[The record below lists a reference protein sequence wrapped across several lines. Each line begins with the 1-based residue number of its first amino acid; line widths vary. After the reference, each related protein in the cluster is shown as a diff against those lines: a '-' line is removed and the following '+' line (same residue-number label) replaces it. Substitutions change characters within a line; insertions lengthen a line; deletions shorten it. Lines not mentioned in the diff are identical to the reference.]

1 MINGTAGVDS
11 GTLSQ
16 SAQQMGDIL
25 MSAHNK
31 KNDLIESI
39 LGVQTQAK
47 VQGANPP
54 GIGENVDA
62 VA

>member
-54 GIGENVDA
+54 GICENVDA